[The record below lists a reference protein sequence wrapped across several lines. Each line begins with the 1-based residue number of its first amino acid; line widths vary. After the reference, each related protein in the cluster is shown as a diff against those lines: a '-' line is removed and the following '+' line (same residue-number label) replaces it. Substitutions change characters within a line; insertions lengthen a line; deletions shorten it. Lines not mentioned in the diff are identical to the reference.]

1 MKRIIFSV
9 LVSLYCSSL
18 AVMAQ
23 SGTGAIVGT
32 AQDAT
37 GGVLPGVTIVLLNP
51 GTVGGDQRTVTDER
65 GGYQF
70 NRLVPATYGVRAELT
85 GFRPVVRENI
95 MVNANVTSRVDV
107 KLEVGSTA
115 EE

>member
-1 MKRIIFSV
+1 MKRTTLAV
-9 LVSLYCSSL
+9 LLLHFGSL
-18 AVMAQ
+18 AAIAQ
-23 SGTGAIVGT
+23 SGTGAITGT

-70 NRLVPATYGVRAELT
+70 NRLVPATYGVRA
-85 GFRPVVRENI
+85 
-95 MVNANVTSRVDV
+95 
-107 KLEVGSTA
+107 
-115 EE
+115 